1 MEFPMSSV
9 SRCLLLLSACWLGA
23 ASAFAYGPLGHQMV
37 GAIADQ
43 RLANTPAGAK
53 VKALLDGMPLE
64 TVAVIPD
71 EIKGWDKNGPD
82 DPGIFHY
89 SAHPKI
95 DAQLREFWKA
105 NRPTYDEHSAMP
117 SHHWFHYTDVPL
129 VGDEKY
135 ADGKTGRS
143 QWDIVHMITFCVN
156 VLRGATPEDNERKI
170 TKPIAIILLAHYVG
184 DIHQPLH
191 VGAEY
196 FDAAGKPINPDT
208 TPGALADQG
217 GNTIMLHLPMSLV
230 LAHRRGLKLHGFW
243 DSDAVSEN
251 LPQLPET
258 MPKDERSAQTD
269 TAEKTLVHE
278 FATQEPKDWRE
289 PATLPLTGYSEAW
302 ANEILP
308 ISRQAHDRLSFVNI
322 KPRQQNEGS
331 LAAGDAD
338 DKPASDGLNYQ
349 DWAKKV
355 VRTEIHKAGWRLAD
369 VLTRALSAPPI
380 VSPAKNDP
388 DPSPFPAPSPVVIP
402 SPSTTPVLR
411 NPPAIAAPAPTR

>member
-1 MEFPMSSV
+1 MESAMSSFP
-9 SRCLLLLSACWLGA
+9 RGLLLFTACCWGA
-23 ASAFAYGPLGHQMV
+23 ASALAYGPLGHQMV
-37 GAIADQ
+37 GAVADQ
-43 RLANTPAGAK
+43 RLANTAAGTQ

-64 TVAVIPD
+64 TVSVIPD

-95 DAQLREFWKA
+95 DAQLRDFWKA
-105 NRPTYDEHSAMP
+105 NPPTHDEHSALP

-129 VGDEKY
+129 VGNQRY

-143 QWDIVHMITFCVN
+143 PWDVVHMITYCVN

-170 TKPIAIILLAHYVG
+170 TKPIAIILLTHYVG

-196 FDAAGKPINPDT
+196 FDDAGKPINPDT
-208 TPGALADQG
+208 TPGALSDQG

-243 DSDAVSEN
+243 DSDAVSAN
-251 LPQLPET
+251 LPQLPDT
-258 MPKDERSAQTD
+258 LPKDQRIAQID
-269 TAEKTLVHE
+269 AAEKAMVRE

-289 PATLPLTGYSEAW
+289 PANLPLTSYAEAW

-308 ISRQAHDRLSFVNI
+308 LSRQAHDRLSFANI
-322 KPRQQNEGS
+322 KPRQQSGEP
-331 LAAGDAD
+331 LAGGDAN
-338 DKPASDGLNYQ
+338 DKPASDGSSYQ

-369 VLTRALSAPPI
+369 LLTRALAAAP
-380 VSPAKNDP
+380 VAGAVKSDPAAI
-388 DPSPFPAPSPVVIP
+388 PAPAIVPPVPGV
-402 SPSTTPVLR
+402 R
-411 NPPAIAAPAPTR
+411 